1 MPENPNFVT
10 IHRSEMKKYL
20 FLVSLTYGFPIMRP
34 LQKAIHS
41 RGGEA
46 AWFFDTPGL
55 ERYLD
60 AGERWIKTVGEVME
74 YAPDAVF
81 TAGDHMYHFL
91 PGIKVEVFHG
101 FDIDK
106 RPGRFPSALTIRGW
120 FDLYC
125 ANDCRTLE
133 RLAPLAEEYGSFRVA
148 QTGWPKLD
156 AFFDAAGE
164 IPLPENRRPVIL
176 YSSTFTS
183 WITSTP
189 FLYDEIARLAR
200 EREWDWIITFHPKMD
215 AATVERYKA
224 LADAMPNVAFY
235 DGDDNTEVL
244 KRADVMLCDS
254 SSIIFEFLYLD
265 KPVVTFRNTMPGDYL
280 IDIDDH
286 ALLESSLD
294 TALSRPVDLLCRI
307 RAKMDSMHP
316 QRDGRSS
323 ERVLAAVDEF
333 KADWQG
339 RLKKKKVDWFRRF
352 KARKRLGYFKPVKRN
367 R

>member
-1 MPENPNFVT
+1 
-10 IHRSEMKKYL
+10 MKKYL

-34 LQKAIHS
+34 LQNAIRA

-46 AWFFDTPGL
+46 AWFFDEPGL

-60 AGERWIKTVGEVME
+60 ADERHLKTVEDVME
-74 YAPDAVF
+74 YRPDAVF
-81 TAGDHMYHFL
+81 TAGDHMYHFF

-133 RLAPLAEEYGSFRVA
+133 RLTPLAEEYGNFRVV

-156 AFFDAAGE
+156 AFFDSSGN
-164 IPLPENRRPVIL
+164 IPQPCNVRPVIL
-176 YSSTFTS
+176 YSSTFTT

-189 FLYDEIARLAR
+189 YLYDEISRLAR
-200 EREWDWIITFHPKMD
+200 ERDWEWIITFHPKMD
-215 AATVERYKA
+215 PATVERYKA
-224 LADAMPNVAFY
+224 LSTELPNVAFY
-235 DGDDNTEVL
+235 EGDDNVPILE
-244 KRADVMLCDS
+244 KADVMLCDS

-280 IDIDDH
+280 IDIDDP
-286 ALLESSLD
+286 AMLESSLE
-294 TALSRPVDLLCRI
+294 TALERPADLMSRI

-316 QRDGRSS
+316 QRDGKSS
-323 ERVLAAVDEF
+323 ERVLAAVDDF
-333 KADWQG
+333 CANWQG
-339 RLKKKKVDWFRRF
+339 RLRKKKVDLFRRF
-352 KARKRLGYFKPVKRN
+352 KARRRLGYYKRI